1 MAELLVGIDVGTT
14 RVKARAVGLDG
25 TVLGEAEAPT
35 PWHHDGPCADVDA
48 DVLAGEIGR
57 AHV

>member
-25 TVLGEAEAPT
+25 TVVGEAEAP
-35 PWHHDGPCADVDA
+35 PPAMRH
-48 DVLAGEIGR
+48 
-57 AHV
+57 